1 MSESKTKS
9 SKFMDWLQYKA
20 APAMSAF
27 MQRPWIA
34 GFTSGV
40 LKCLPFI
47 LTGCFVFFWNAIKSW
62 LTFLPDI
69 SLVQT
74 YTFSML
80 AVLCAFMIAYEEM
93 AKLKHRNYM
102 VVAGLTAVCTYIL
115 TMHGTTSDDGIWSV
129 EFSRFGPTGI
139 LVGMVVGIYVA
150 IVFNLIAKIRFF
162 KKGSDVPTFVQD
174 WVKNIIPIFVTVLI
188 QSILVFNLNLDFYK
202 IILGIFMPLQYIAQ
216 SYPGFI
222 ITTFIQAF
230 FYSLGVSG
238 WTWTGLTNAY
248 QIPAQTANLEQGLT
262 GANAYLNVSEITSGV
277 GLINLG
283 GMCATLALNVL
294 FLFSKSKRLKT
305 LGRVC
310 IGPGLFNI
318 NEPIIYGAPVIYN
331 PILLVPAWICA
342 LVGPAIVYWIFR
354 LQLLH
359 LPNVQLPM
367 VGTLPILVNT
377 IMLTGDLR
385 GLLWWVVM
393 FALYLAIWYPFFRRY
408 EKQVLDE
415 EAKADAAKA
424 SAEAKAVNA

>member
-1 MSESKTKS
+1 
-9 SKFMDWLQYKA
+9 
-20 APAMSAF
+20 
-27 MQRPWIA
+27 
-34 GFTSGV
+34 
-40 LKCLPFI
+40 
-47 LTGCFVFFWNAIKSW
+47 
-62 LTFLPDI
+62 
-69 SLVQT
+69 
-74 YTFSML
+74 
-80 AVLCAFMIAYEEM
+80 

-115 TMHGTTSDDGIWSV
+115 TMHGTTSDKGIWSV

-139 LVGMVVGIYVA
+139 LVGMVVGIYVS

-222 ITTFIQAF
+222 VTTFIQAF

-248 QIPAQTANLEQGLT
+248 QVPAQTANLEQGLT
-262 GANAYLNVSEITSGV
+262 GATAFLNVSEITSGV

-331 PILLVPAWICA
+331 PILLIPAWICA

-354 LQLLH
+354 LQLLN

-367 VGTLPILVNT
+367 VGTLPILVCT
-377 IMLTGDLR
+377 VMLTGDLR
-385 GLLWWVVM
+385 GLLWWAVM

-415 EAKADAAKA
+415 EAKAEAANV
-424 SAEAKAVNA
+424 SAEAKAANAA